1 MSALLLSAAL
11 TAASCSKP
19 SGDPIRAL
27 VDEVAAAAED
37 RDADAVAARLSD
49 AFQGQQA
56 LAKADIVA
64 ALRRYFAAYESIDLE
79 VFDVL
84 PETADG
90 VTRVRTRVGFT
101 GTAQKAF
108 GLQGLLPPSAV
119 YTFDF
124 DARDEGGVWR
134 VTRASWELAAQGAE
148 APARARGAAG
158 LDVRRRAA
166 PHIVRPGSSHPLPAA
181 GGRSLP
187 EETP

>member
-1 MSALLLSAAL
+1 MRQVPAGWSALLLTAAL
-11 TAASCSKP
+11 AAGACAKP

-49 AFQGQQA
+49 TVVGQHG

-79 VFDVL
+79 VFDVV
-84 PETADG
+84 PETGDG

-119 YTFDF
+119 YAFDF
-124 DARDEGGVWR
+124 DAREEGGVWR
-134 VTRASWELAAQGAE
+134 VTRASWELAQ
-148 APARARGAAG
+148 APSP
-158 LDVRRRAA
+158 A
-166 PHIVRPGSSHPLPAA
+166 P
-181 GGRSLP
+181 
-187 EETP
+187 

>member
-1 MSALLLSAAL
+1 MRNAPAVATTLLLSAAL
-11 TAASCSKP
+11 AAGSCSKP
-19 SGDPIRAL
+19 SSDPIRAL
-27 VDEVAAAAED
+27 VGEVAAAAED
-37 RDADAVAARLSD
+37 RDADAVATRLSD
-49 AFQGQQA
+49 TFQGQHA

-79 VFDVL
+79 VFDVV

-134 VTRASWELAAQGAE
+134 VTRASWELAQ
-148 APARARGAAG
+148 APSP
-158 LDVRRRAA
+158 A
-166 PHIVRPGSSHPLPAA
+166 P
-181 GGRSLP
+181 
-187 EETP
+187 